1 MQITNVGT
9 TSLHVIQ
16 VIVKRQVAIE
26 SQRCV
31 HLDVIVT
38 MGMDVVDVRKKSTS
52 SIADVIM
59 MPEVT
64 NRYNKLA
71 KEIMRYVSNIT

>member
-1 MQITNVGT
+1 MRITNVGT

-26 SQRCV
+26 SPRCV

-38 MGMDVVDVRKKSTS
+38 MDMDVVDVRKKSTS

>member
-1 MQITNVGT
+1 MRITNVGT

-38 MGMDVVDVRKKSTS
+38 MDMDVVDVRKKSTS